1 MDLLPHLILHGEP
14 PEPVADL
21 RRMML
26 SEPMVLVPLGST
38 TRSRLR
44 VSSTELI
51 VGANDGGS
59 LSSSRLGI
67 DIPFRLVLGCTVVGI
82 NSYLMELAKK
92 RQRFFA
98 SVQDRKAIVEG
109 FCFSLVKGAE
119 YGRQCLMSGAFQPCR
134 S

>member
-59 LSSSRLGI
+59 VSDSRVGI
-67 DIPFRLVLGCTVVGI
+67 DIPFRLILRSVVVGI
-82 NSYLMELAKK
+82 GSYLMELVKK
-92 RQRFFA
+92 RQRFFV
-98 SVQDRKAIVEG
+98 SVLDGEAIVAR
-109 FCFSLVKGAE
+109 FPF
-119 YGRQCLMSGAFQPCR
+119 
-134 S
+134 